1 MQCAY
6 CDCTTPTQRFKTIK
20 HKGAM
25 LFLCTDGEENCFL
38 KWKQLQKAK
47 AISLKIMNLA
57 KCELGMCEMC
67 EKEIKHTFRIEK
79 MRDIIARMMGNI
91 EISAKKILRKSTSS
105 IKKILTKLKRLA
117 NIFGLKNEYTRAR
130 IALTV

>member
-57 KCELGMCEMC
+57 KCELGMCE
-67 EKEIKHTFRIEK
+67 KEIKHTFRIEK

-91 EISAKKILRKSTSS
+91 EKSAKKILRKSIAS
-105 IKKILTKLKRLA
+105 IKKLLYHLKIVAEIVGLENQYRQIKLRF
-117 NIFGLKNEYTRAR
+117 I
-130 IALTV
+130 

>member
-1 MQCAY
+1 MVCVY
-6 CDCTTPTQRFKTIK
+6 CDCIVPEQKFRTIGNG
-20 HKGAM
+20 KGKVV
-25 LFLCTDGEENCFL
+25 CTEHFNQWRD
-38 KWKQLQKAK
+38 
-47 AISLKIMNLA
+47 LKIAKKTAIKILDIA
-57 KCELGMCEMC
+57 KCNLGICR
-67 EKEIKHTFRIEK
+67 KEIKNTFQVEK

-91 EISAKKILRKSTSS
+91 EKSAKKILRKSTSS